1 MKPILL
7 RGIPFDQNSSYLRGA
22 AHGPEKIREA
32 MFSGSSNMFTEDG
45 TELVSGVN
53 IKDAGDL
60 NISEKSEYPLK
71 IKEDIQSFLAEYEKI
86 LVLGGDHSLTYPVIQ
101 AFAERYNDLTILHFD
116 AHSDLYDS
124 LNGNRHSHASP
135 FARIMEA
142 KLAGRLVQVGIRT
155 LNQHQREQAENYGV
169 EIIEMHKID
178 ETANLQFKKPVYLS
192 LDLDVFDPAYA
203 PGVSHHE
210 PGGMS
215 IRDVITIIKQVNM
228 NIVGA
233 DIVELNPDRDLN
245 SVTAMAAFK
254 MLKEIT
260 AKMIE

>member
-1 MKPILL
+1 
-7 RGIPFDQNSSYLRGA
+7 
-22 AHGPEKIREA
+22 